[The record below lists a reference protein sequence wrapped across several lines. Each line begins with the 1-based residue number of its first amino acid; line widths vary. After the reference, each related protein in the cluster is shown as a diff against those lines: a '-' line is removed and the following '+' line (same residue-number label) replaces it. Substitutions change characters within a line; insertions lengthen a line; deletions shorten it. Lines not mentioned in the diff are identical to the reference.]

1 LQTKTANR
9 DKNYFVEGIAKS
21 NIAILSQAITLC
33 ESDLPKHQELA
44 DDIIDSLPIRSVN
57 SIRIGITGTPGVG
70 KSTFIESFGLHL
82 CSIGKK
88 VAVLAVDPSSEVSGG
103 SILGDKTR
111 MEQLVRE
118 PNAFIRPTPS
128 AGNLGGVAKKTKDTI
143 TLCEAADFDVI
154 LIETVGVGQS
164 ETEVQNMTDYFVLM
178 VLPGGGDE
186 LQGIK
191 KGIVEISDLILI
203 NKADG
208 EHYNSA
214 LMTQK
219 EYKTANH
226 YSKKQIEIL
235 LISALESKGIEN
247 VWQIIEHKTNEN
259 KNNGFF
265 NSKRQNQLQ
274 ISTEQIILDSLI
286 QKLQESEKY
295 KSILKSVALEI
306 KSKGKLSRKELKE
319 RILGII

>member
-1 LQTKTANR
+1 M
-9 DKNYFVEGIAKS
+9 EGIAKS

>member
-1 LQTKTANR
+1 MQTKTVNR
-9 DKNYFVEGIAKS
+9 DKSYYVEGIAKS

-33 ESDLPKHQELA
+33 ESDLPKHQDLA
-44 DDIIDSLPIRSVN
+44 DEIIDSLSASAGN

-70 KSTFIESFGLHL
+70 KSTFIESFGLYL

-128 AGNLGGVAKKTKDTI
+128 AGNLGGVARKTKDTI
-143 TLCEAADFDVI
+143 ILCEAAGFDVI
-154 LIETVGVGQS
+154 IIETVGVGQS

-186 LQGIK
+186 LQSIK
-191 KGIVEISDLILI
+191 KGIVEISDIILI

-247 VWQIIEHKTNEN
+247 VWQIIEQKTNEN
-259 KNNGFF
+259 KANGIF
-265 NSKRQNQLQ
+265 NSKRQNQIK
-274 ISTEQIILDSLI
+274 ISTEQTILDSLI
-286 QKLQESEKY
+286 QQIQESDKY
-295 KSILKSVALEI
+295 KSLVESVALEI
-306 KSKGKLSRKELKE
+306 ENKGTFSRKELKD
-319 RILGII
+319 RIKGIV

>member
-1 LQTKTANR
+1 MQTKTANR

>member
-1 LQTKTANR
+1 M
-9 DKNYFVEGIAKS
+9 EGIAKS
-21 NIAILSQAITLC
+21 NVAILSQAITLR

>member
-1 LQTKTANR
+1 
-9 DKNYFVEGIAKS
+9 VEGIAKS